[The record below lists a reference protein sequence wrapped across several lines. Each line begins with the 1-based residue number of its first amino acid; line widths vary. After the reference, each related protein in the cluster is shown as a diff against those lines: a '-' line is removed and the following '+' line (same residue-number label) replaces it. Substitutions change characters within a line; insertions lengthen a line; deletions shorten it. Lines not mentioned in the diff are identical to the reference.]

1 MANSTELSKFTSVS
15 WWGVEPKSTPLG
27 EEKPFTKDDYK
38 DLDKFAP
45 QQYVPLL
52 FTITDPLTLLI
63 PPSATQEEQKKEFE
77 EFPSHLDFKVSVLTY
92 LYQNRYWRPQLSAEE
107 VQNINYMQ
115 VNYQGL
121 ARNQL
126 KHMNAEYLFEVMFEM
141 ALYHFGYNFNLVPH
155 DKFTDKTYDNTVQHI
170 TGFKDVNPDIPLEI
184 PTKKEMR
191 ATLQAVE
198 YLHYVDFFGNSSPT
212 VIQGTKSILKN
223 YNSYYQYKYH
233 DQAPKKVLDER
244 KKKADVIKTTI
255 SRIPDNVMTRYST
268 TGVAGGMLTGLA
280 VDWYSHYLSGNLNP
294 NDESWLV
301 WQAYGNKP
309 APAVKKKDKK

>member
-1 MANSTELSKFTSVS
+1 MATSTELSKFTSVS
-15 WWGVEPKSTPLG
+15 WWGVEPKATVFG

-38 DLDKFAP
+38 DLNKFARG
-45 QQYVPLL
+45 VFTPLL
-52 FTITDPLTLLI
+52 FEITDPFTLLM
-63 PPSATQEEQKKEFE
+63 PPNVTQEEQAKHFE
-77 EFPSHLDFKVSVLTY
+77 QPPANLDFKVTVFTY
-92 LYQNRYWRPQLSAEE
+92 LYQNRYWRPQLSVEE
-107 VQNINYMQ
+107 LGNVNYMQ
-115 VNYQGL
+115 VNYNGI

-126 KHMNAEYLFEVMFEM
+126 KHINAEYLFEVMFEM

-155 DKFTDKTYDNTVQHI
+155 PKFTDKTYDNTVEYI
-170 TGFKDVNPDIPLEI
+170 TGLKDVNPDIPYKI

-212 VIQGTKSILKN
+212 VLQGTKSLLKN

-255 SRIPDNVMTRYST
+255 SRIPDNIMTRYST
-268 TGVAGGMLTGLA
+268 TGVAGGMLSKLA
-280 VDWYSHYLSGNLNP
+280 IDFYKHYLSGNLNP
-294 NDESWLV
+294 NDETWLV
-301 WQAYGNKP
+301 YQAYGNTP
-309 APAVKKKDKK
+309 APPVKKKDKK